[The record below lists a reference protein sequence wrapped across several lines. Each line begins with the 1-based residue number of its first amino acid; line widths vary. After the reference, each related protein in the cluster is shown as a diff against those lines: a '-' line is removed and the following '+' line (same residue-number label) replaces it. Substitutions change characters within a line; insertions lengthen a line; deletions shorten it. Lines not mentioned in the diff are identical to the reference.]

1 MFKESACQ
9 CRRHSRR
16 GFDPWVGKIPW
27 SRIWQPTA
35 VFLPEKFHGQKT
47 LEGCSPWGHRESDT
61 TQQACAQELI
71 THRLLAINVCNWLKK
86 KTTHNKNIRVGG
98 ERTLHL
104 ICFSSISAVNSI
116 YRQSI
121 CWFCSLGTV
130 LVGPLLS
137 YFCMSLHSGFVETTH
152 SCNPV
157 MSPSRQRKME
167 RGPTWWVWVGC
178 PWGSI
183 WLSPSKAFI
192 SGCGTL
198 SVSKT

>member
-1 MFKESACQ
+1 MGSQRVRHNSAGMCTGTDYTQ
-9 CRRHSRR
+9 
-16 GFDPWVGKIPW
+16 
-27 SRIWQPTA
+27 
-35 VFLPEKFHGQKT
+35 T
-47 LEGCSPWGHRESDT
+47 LSHKCM
-61 TQQACAQELI
+61 Q
-71 THRLLAINVCNWLKK
+71 LAKKK
-86 KTTHNKNIRVGG
+86 KTTHNKNILVGG

-121 CWFCSLGTV
+121 SWFCSLGTV